1 MNVGVFY
8 IFYIQRTE
16 DTYKNLCFNLQV
28 KLQPTETVSRQGCQQ
43 ERDGNAITML
53 ILHHLGDLSKD
64 GLFTSLRKLDGSHRS
79 FD

>member
-28 KLQPTETVSRQGCQQ
+28 KLQPTEIASRQRCQPV
-43 ERDGNAITML
+43 RDGNAITMT
-53 ILHHLGDLSKD
+53 IPHHLAAAA
-64 GLFTSLRKLDGSHRS
+64 
-79 FD
+79 

>member
-28 KLQPTETVSRQGCQQ
+28 KLRPTETASRQRCQPV
-43 ERDGNAITML
+43 RDGSAITVM
-53 ILHHLGDLSKD
+53 IP
-64 GLFTSLRKLDGSHRS
+64 RHRAAAA
-79 FD
+79 